1 MKRLI
6 RLQLLGFHS
15 GKQPGREDP
24 LTLMA
29 QSIPSSLT
37 FSTDQHPTFISLHA
51 QSFHPFHIFYFI
63 KRCSSGELLSLL
75 FHTHVPPL
83 SMPWGWPLWCC
94 ISWAHQTYGFWLV
107 GPLWGTDRK
116 SEGWRREAR
125 KCISPLP
132 YLLAKPQFPLSTR
145 QHQSGS
151 PSPKAILLSGFQE
164 QCPPLAPLI
173 LGW

>member
-37 FSTDQHPTFISLHA
+37 FSTDQHPILFPFMLNLFIHFIFSISLKDVHLA
-51 QSFHPFHIFYFI
+51 
-63 KRCSSGELLSLL
+63 SSSVCYSIPMFLPSLCPEADL
-75 FHTHVPPL
+75 
-83 SMPWGWPLWCC
+83 
-94 ISWAHQTYGFWLV
+94 YGAASVGLTRPMVSDWV

-125 KCISPLP
+125 KRISPLP